1 MSAIYE
7 AVFAVSLCAT
17 EKERKEHLVPI
28 RVPLDNRLGQGK
40 REIYIERERERTFLI
55 RVNTLPLSPVDYF
68 FVEEWRDSAIV
79 RLSSERAAI
88 PVKNVLR
95 CVLIY
100 VDAS

>member
-40 REIYIERERERTFLI
+40 REIEGERERENVPNSSKHVTVIARRLLLRRGVARLRDRSAVERT
-55 RVNTLPLSPVDYF
+55 SGY
-68 FVEEWRDSAIV
+68 SG
-79 RLSSERAAI
+79 
-88 PVKNVLR
+88 
-95 CVLIY
+95 
-100 VDAS
+100 